1 MANERSVLATQAI
14 QALGRDD
21 RTAGTPGA
29 GAPVPASSTVD
40 TACEVIRE
48 AIRSGR
54 FAGGDRIRE
63 VEICELARVSRT
75 SVRQALTL
83 LAAEGFVE
91 LRPNRGAVVIDW
103 TDGNLLEVFDLRA
116 MLEGYG
122 ASLAALHASQQEVV
136 QMRREAD
143 LFHELAHQR
152 GRIDLRRIAESN
164 NRLHRSILDA
174 GKNSRLASML
184 VVVVHVPLVK
194 QTFAKYTAESLE
206 RSASQHQDVVSAIE
220 SGDAVWAESAMR
232 AHIHAAK
239 KVIFGSSMA
248 PPSHAGRSTNP

>member
-1 MANERSVLATQAI
+1 MEPQAD
-14 QALGRDD
+14 GR
-21 RTAGTPGA
+21 AA
-29 GAPVPASSTVD
+29 AASASSSVD
-40 TACEVIRE
+40 AACEVIRE
-48 AIRSGR
+48 AICSGQ

-63 VEICELARVSRT
+63 VEICALANVSRT

-122 ASLAALHASQQEVV
+122 ASLAALHASAQEVQ

-143 LFHELAHQR
+143 TFHALT
-152 GRIDLRRIAESN
+152 RITRKLDLRLIAESN
-164 NRLHRSILDA
+164 NRLHRLILDA
-174 GKNSRLASML
+174 GKNRRLASMM
-184 VVVVHVPLVK
+184 VAVVHIPLVK
-194 QTFAKYTAESLE
+194 QTFAKYTSASLE
-206 RSASQHQDVVSAIE
+206 RSALQHYDVVSAIE

-239 KVIFGSSMA
+239 KVIFGTA
-248 PPSHAGRSTNP
+248 PAETPKPAPGKSA

>member
-1 MANERSVLATQAI
+1 MEL
-14 QALGRDD
+14 
-21 RTAGTPGA
+21 
-29 GAPVPASSTVD
+29 APVILEEASVASSSVD
-40 TACEVIRE
+40 AACEVIRE
-48 AIRSGR
+48 AIRSGL

-63 VEICELARVSRT
+63 VEVCALANVSRT

-103 TDGNLLEVFDLRA
+103 TDANLLEIFDLRA

-122 ASLAALHASQQEVV
+122 ASLAALHALPAEVL

-143 LFHELAHQR
+143 TFHALIRDAGSLDMR
-152 GRIDLRRIAESN
+152 LIAESN
-164 NRLHRSILDA
+164 NRLHRMVLDA
-174 GKNSRLASML
+174 GKNRRLASMM
-184 VVVVHVPLVK
+184 VAVVHVPLVT
-194 QTFAKYTAESLE
+194 QTFAKYTPASLE
-206 RSASQHQDVVSAIE
+206 RSALQHYDVVSAIE

-239 KVIFGSSMA
+239 KVIFGTRPA
-248 PPSHAGRSTNP
+248 RAARALSTEPG

>member
-1 MANERSVLATQAI
+1 MKPSAHANGKAAQPAI
-14 QALGRDD
+14 
-21 RTAGTPGA
+21 TAPI
-29 GAPVPASSTVD
+29 PASSMVD
-40 TACEVIRE
+40 AACDVIRE
-48 AIRSGR
+48 SIRSGR

-63 VEICELARVSRT
+63 VEICAMAKVSRT

-103 TDGNLLEVFDLRA
+103 TDENLLEIFDLRA

-122 ASLAALHASQQEVV
+122 ASLAALHSAPAELQ

-143 LFHELAHQR
+143 RFMELTRKSGQL
-152 GRIDLRRIAESN
+152 DLRSITEAN
-164 NRLHRSILDA
+164 NRLHRLILDA
-174 GKNSRLASML
+174 GKNQRLASML
-184 VVVVHVPLVK
+184 VAVVHIPLVK
-194 QTFAKYTAESLE
+194 QTFAKYTRESLE
-206 RSASQHQDVVSAIE
+206 RSAAQHHDVVAAIE

-239 KVIFGSSMA
+239 KVIFGTA
-248 PPSHAGRSTNP
+248 PDGKRETLPPRANG